1 MISNFLFSCTN
12 FCVIVCFLTKPLT
25 FGISFSTAVNPELVA
40 KPLMLGILFSISVIL
55 ALKSAFLTKL
65 LVSGIIYSASL
76 ILFSRFH
83 LSVSYVDFIT
93 NPVVSILF
101 TFVTNLLHSV
111 FLTTSFFTTLLNLA
125 KSSGTGVHFAMTNL
139 SYSVFKLARFVFDA
153 KLLTSTCV
161 TFLNQFSLHNCL
173 DLISL

>member
-55 ALKSAFLTKL
+55 ALKSEKSKL
-65 LVSGIIYSASL
+65 LVSGIIFSASL